1 MEEWL
6 NHAPQN
12 ILKTGGHNIKFV
24 EIERFSIEF
33 Q

>member
-12 ILKTGGHNIKFV
+12 ILKIGGHNIKF